1 MITAD
6 PTPVQ
11 SPRLTPILALLF
23 FLSGFSAL
31 LYQLVWLRLAFAS
44 FGIVTAVVSIVVAV
58 FMLGL
63 SVGSWIG
70 GNLVGPLI
78 RRTHRPAIEFY
89 GLSECLI
96 GLGAFAVPML
106 FDLGEQVLLGLGE
119 SDSFLYVIGSAAVLG
134 VSLLPWCFLMGTT
147 FPFMMGFIKQID
159 RSDTDGFSFLYAANV
174 LGAIAGAGTTAFI
187 LIEILGFRHTLWVA
201 GIANFLIGATSF
213 AIGRF
218 APVAWATTENQSTSA
233 AGKGVRIEP
242 LNAAILFLTGFTSL
256 AMEVVWTRAYTPILG
271 TQVYG
276 FALLLFV
283 YLLATRMGS
292 VLYRKHL
299 RYSSPYSMPQLL
311 ALLSVAAFLPL
322 AMNDPQITSQ
332 TLQLSKSVLVVVV
345 MLSLF
350 PFCSMLGYLTPQL
363 IDTVAQGD
371 PTAAGKAYAINI
383 LGCII
388 GPLVAAY
395 GLLPQLGAHYSLAL
409 LALPFSIFFG
419 VRMAALTPS
428 WRWPVAVAGVF
439 LLTSSAFYHRTYED
453 PRGRN
458 SEFYMIRRDHTATV
472 TSLGQGMEKRLFVNG
487 VGITYLTPI
496 TKFMAHLPLGF
507 FSERAR
513 SALVVCFGMGTTYR
527 SLLSWDIY
535 VIGVELVPSV
545 KDAFVYYYDD
555 ASEVLRDPNGQIII
569 DDGRRFLKRTKK
581 HFDVITIDPP
591 PPVEAAG
598 SSLLYTEEFYQSV
611 KQHLTPNGVLQQWF
625 PGEAGETLHAVA
637 RSLVNQFPYVRVY
650 PSIEGWG
657 YHFLASMRPLAAV
670 TSEQIV
676 ERMPMKAQKDL
687 LEWHTSKDLR
697 GYFDQLLSQE
707 IPIARLLSSDTAIR
721 IVDDR
726 PLNEYFLLRRL
737 FTNRH

>member
-6 PTPVQ
+6 RTAVQ
-11 SPRLTPILALLF
+11 SSSLTTILALLF

-44 FGIVTAVVSIVVAV
+44 FGIVTAVLSIVVSV

-63 SVGSWIG
+63 SVGSWVG
-70 GNLVGPLI
+70 GNLIGRLI
-78 RRTHRPAIEFY
+78 RRTQRPAIEFY

-96 GLGAFAVPML
+96 GLGAFVVPML
-106 FDLGEQVLLGLGE
+106 FDLGEQVLLSLGE
-119 SDSFLYVIGSAAVLG
+119 SDSLLYVIGSAAVLG
-134 VSLLPWCFLMGTT
+134 ISLLPWCFFMGTT
-147 FPFMMGFIKQID
+147 FPFMMTFIKQTD
-159 RSDTDGFSFLYAANV
+159 LSPADGFSFLYAANV
-174 LGAIAGAGTTAFI
+174 LGAIAGAATTAFI
-187 LIEILGFRHTLWVA
+187 LIEILGFCHTLWVA
-201 GIANFLIGATSF
+201 GIANFLIGAASL

-218 APVAWATTENQSTSA
+218 ARGAWATNEEQSTSA
-233 AGKGVRIEP
+233 SGKGVRIEP
-242 LNAAILFLTGFTSL
+242 LNAAILFVTGFTSL

-271 TQVYG
+271 TQVYA

-299 RYSSPYSMPQLL
+299 RHSSPYSTPQLL
-311 ALLSVAAFLPL
+311 ALLSIAGFLPL
-322 AMNDPQITSQ
+322 AMNDPQITLKA
-332 TLQLSKSVLVVVV
+332 LQLPKSVLVVVV

-527 SLLSWDIY
+527 SLLSWDIH

-555 ASEVLRDPNGQIII
+555 ASEVLRDPSGQIII
-569 DDGRRFLKRTKK
+569 DATTLSQAHK
-581 HFDVITIDPP
+581 
-591 PPVEAAG
+591 EAFRCDHHRPAT
-598 SSLLYTEEFYQSV
+598 SSRSRGIEPSL
-611 KQHLTPNGVLQQWF
+611 HRGVLSISKT
-625 PGEAGETLHAVA
+625 TLNAE
-637 RSLVNQFPYVRVY
+637 RS
-650 PSIEGWG
+650 I
-657 YHFLASMRPLAAV
+657 AAV
-670 TSEQIV
+670 VSRRCRRNLTRSGALAGQSISICTSLSIDRGVGLSFSRLNATPGRGDIRANSGAHAHESSKGLVGMAHV
-676 ERMPMKAQKDL
+676 ERL
-687 LEWHTSKDLR
+687 
-697 GYFDQLLSQE
+697 
-707 IPIARLLSSDTAIR
+707 ARI
-721 IVDDR
+721 
-726 PLNEYFLLRRL
+726 F
-737 FTNRH
+737 